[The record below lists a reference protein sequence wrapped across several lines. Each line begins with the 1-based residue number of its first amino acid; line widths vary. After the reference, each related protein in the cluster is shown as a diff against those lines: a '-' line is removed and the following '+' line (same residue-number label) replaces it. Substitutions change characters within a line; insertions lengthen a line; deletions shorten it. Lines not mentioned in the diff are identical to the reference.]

1 MHEYLVDN
9 LRILEQESVGKDGRM
24 EVKAASD
31 EGEEESAEPS
41 FQAIE
46 DEVLKL
52 MSGLSLR

>member
-24 EVKAASD
+24 EVKAVSE
-31 EGEEESAEPS
+31 EGEEESAESS